1 MPAFCKELYPRV
13 IATAYIFNYY
23 KEHGIS
29 LVEPKQEWETD
40 SILVNKWLSFQQISA
55 VTEVSVDELR
65 LLNPTFRKDVI
76 PFNAEGYFVRIPKS
90 KSKRFEMLR
99 DSVYRPIQASE
110 IQAEPIDK
118 MQTSPSDA
126 PKAAVKPFTK
136 KKVIYT
142 VKKKDNIND
151 IADWYDVSASEIK
164 SWNKLRSTKLNY
176 GRKLTIWV
184 DGAKLGYYKKINKM
198 SPAQK
203 KKIKKKD

>member
-1 MPAFCKELYPRV
+1 
-13 IATAYIFNYY
+13 
-23 KEHGIS
+23 
-29 LVEPKQEWETD
+29 
-40 SILVNKWLSFQQISA
+40 
-55 VTEVSVDELR
+55 
-65 LLNPTFRKDVI
+65 
-76 PFNAEGYFVRIPKS
+76 
-90 KSKRFEMLR
+90 
-99 DSVYRPIQASE
+99 
-110 IQAEPIDK
+110 
-118 MQTSPSDA
+118 
-126 PKAAVKPFTK
+126 VKPFTK

-176 GRKLTIWV
+176 GRKLIIWV